1 MMIGNLP
8 TFRRFEIS
16 LSLDGSN
23 DQIKECYTTVHYL
36 TNGITRLRL
45 REVSIVLIDDNTLYI
60 LF

>member
-1 MMIGNLP
+1 MIGNLP
-8 TFRRFEIS
+8 TFRRYEIS

-36 TNGITRLRL
+36 TNSITRLRL
-45 REVSIVLIDDNTLYI
+45 REVSIVLLDDNTLYI